1 MNPELTRA
9 TFSYSAEPNLRS
21 VLRKDSKI
29 PLNNCGGESSLYST
43 QGLVTDESRYMSSA
57 IEHTLRCDDMSDLAL
72 RGRL

>member
-43 QGLVTDESRYMSSA
+43 QGLVTDEKSLHVVGDRTHAEMRRH
-57 IEHTLRCDDMSDLAL
+57 E
-72 RGRL
+72 